1 MNFWYISRIWYE
13 ISWWY
18 TYDIL
23 IMVMYCC
30 CVLHRRSVEHLIS
43 WKLDLYCFINYNFM
57 NFWYIINF
65 WYEISWWNMHA
76 LFILVMNHD
85 CRVYTRILK
94 HLLLYRLDL
103 NCYTYAFLRKNS
115 VHFQN
120 LYSNITMIIYV
131 WISIVECRVDVIYTQ
146 YRNRSERRSEQDN
159 EDI

>member
-23 IMVMYCC
+23 IMMMCFC
-30 CVLHRRSVEHLIS
+30 CVLHKWSVEHLIS
-43 WKLDLYCFINYNFM
+43 WKLDLYCFINYSFM
-57 NFWYIINF
+57 NFWYIIKI

>member
-23 IMVMYCC
+23 ITMMYCC
-30 CVLHRRSVEHLIS
+30 CVLHKWSVEHLIS
-43 WKLDLYCFINYNFM
+43 WKLDLYCFINYSFM
-57 NFWYIINF
+57 NFWYIIKI

-76 LFILVMNHD
+76 LLILVMNHD

-103 NCYTYAFLRKNS
+103 NCYTYAFLTKNS

-120 LYSNITMIIYV
+120 LDSNITMIIYV
-131 WISIVECRVDVIYTQ
+131 WISIVECRVYVIY
-146 YRNRSERRSEQDN
+146 
-159 EDI
+159 I